1 MAFVNTNAVKFG
13 NESVDTKFSALVEPN
28 LFPRQIFQ
36 PNITFT
42 DKYQT
47 DAMGQ
52 LFVRKLGVGSVDTT
66 TALTFTHNQTADT
79 LIPIVLDK
87 PFKQSEAIY
96 EAVEKARTS
105 GTGVQKFEV
114 VMENVKKAW
123 QQEAHDQLVAG
134 ATASANTTAINA
146 DPLNAAGL
154 KKVFIGVR
162 KELRDNDADPDVCI
176 ASTNTYAKFLD
187 YAGKEYQPNSND
199 EILRT
204 GAVGRFLGANV
215 YESTQLDDDATD
227 GSIEFILYDHE
238 AYSILTS
245 LVAARIIDAG
255 KDWVGS
261 AAQVHLISGFKV
273 TTPARVY
280 KKTVVVE

>member
-1 MAFVNTNAVKFG
+1 MAFINTNTVRFG

-28 LFPRQIFQ
+28 LFPLQIFQ

-52 LFVRKLGVGSVDTT
+52 LFVRKLGVGSVDRTT
-66 TALTFTHNQTADT
+66 SLTFTHNQTADE

-96 EAVEKARTS
+96 EAVDKARTS

-114 VMENVKKAW
+114 VMESVKKEW

-134 ATASANTTAINA
+134 GTASANTTAIA
-146 DPLNAAGL
+146 DDPVAVGGL

-162 KELRDNDADPDVCI
+162 KELRDNDANPDVCI

-187 YAGKEYQPNSND
+187 YSGKEYIPNSND
-199 EILRT
+199 EVLRT
-204 GAVGRFLGANV
+204 GAVGRYLGANV
-215 YESTQLDDDATD
+215 FESTQLSDDGAA
-227 GSIEFILYDHE
+227 GSTEFLLYDHE

-245 LVAARIIDAG
+245 LIAARIIDAG

-280 KKTVVVE
+280 KKTVTV